1 MKVQRVAESLSNRWI
16 CNEGEQQP
24 TLESLAA
31 DYLRHLKHHLAQ
43 IESAVLT

>member
-1 MKVQRVAESLSNRWI
+1 MNEQDGNDCS
-16 CNEGEQQP
+16 NEGEQQP